1 MSADAGAFARL
12 FDPEALIARAVE
24 GIDVSPE
31 IRAKLVESTRTEV
44 GRTGLTRELTQVV
57 SRGGRFDYLKV
68 VERDGA
74 KRALCRTIRDGSGVD
89 FLEFLPASGG
99 PDPRIADVFVYYS
112 GDDLTQ
118 TMRRVILPQVARVD
132 QGLVGRL
139 IGAEPDIIRHRSELE
154 QMAQKRLA
162 GDWRGVLA
170 LYDALP
176 ESLRREKHVMMYAI
190 HAASMSNEDDRYMR
204 LVEELREQDPN
215 DPAVDLH
222 AIDVNAIRG
231 DIAAAGD
238 ALRRLDALVGG
249 DAFVR
254 TQLALVLQ
262 RQGDRAGAER
272 MRTEAVATEPDLIHP
287 HVDLIYAA
295 AASGDYDLA
304 IRRVDE
310 MRRHIPITPQKFREE
325 FARLTNGGQV
335 LLDSPAFRA
344 WETRASS
351 GT

>member
-12 FDPEALIARAVE
+12 FDPEALIARAVD
-24 GIDVSPE
+24 GIEVSPDV
-31 IRAKLVESTRTEV
+31 RAKLVESTGSEL
-44 GRTGLTRELTQVV
+44 GRTGLTRDLTQAI
-57 SRGGRFDYLKV
+57 SHGGRFDYLKV

-118 TMRRVILPQVARVD
+118 TMRRVILPQVARVN
-132 QGLVGRL
+132 QGLVERL

-154 QMAQKRLA
+154 QMSQKHLA
-162 GDWRGVLA
+162 GDWAGILA

-176 ESLRREKHVMMYAI
+176 ESLRREKFVMTHAI
-190 HAASMSNEDDRYMR
+190 RAASMSNDDDRYVR
-204 LVEELREQDPN
+204 LVAELRKLDPN
-215 DPAVDLH
+215 DPSVELH

-231 DIAAAGD
+231 DIAGAGD
-238 ALRRLDALVGG
+238 ALRHLDTLVGG

-262 RQGDRAGAER
+262 RQGDKAGAER
-272 MRTEAVATEPDLIHP
+272 MRMEAVDAEPDLIHP

-304 IRRVDE
+304 IRRLDE

-351 GT
+351 GS